1 MLDIEIEEIWQQMMK
16 QFKWRNMV
24 TTTSKINQK
33 LNLIDK
39 KKKME
44 QKIAKMQ
51 QQQGNKA
58 FGKLHNE
65 VWDPG
70 RSGSEDT

>member
-16 QFKWRNMV
+16 QFKWRKMV
-24 TTTSKINQK
+24 TTASKINQK

-39 KKKME
+39 KNKME

-58 FGKLHNE
+58 SRKLHNK

-70 RSGSEDT
+70 RLGSEDT

>member
-1 MLDIEIEEIWQQMMK
+1 MLDIEIEEIWQKMMK
-16 QFKWRNMV
+16 QFKWRKTV

-33 LNLIDK
+33 LNLIER

-44 QKIAKMQ
+44 QKTAKMQ
-51 QQQGNKA
+51 QQQGNKVS
-58 FGKLHNE
+58 GKLHNE

-70 RSGSEDT
+70 R